1 MSQISPETSF
11 DDDFDLDD
19 LVTFDELEPSDIIG
33 TAEVPDNMIPLIN
46 KDTEEIEF
54 PVSPDS
60 EYQPMSEPD
69 SQLVEV
75 YEKLPAVEPIRRV
88 IEPLSDDNRNLPGVT
103 VTDQS
108 GRLFKK
114 YFVNDGLAANNI
126 RSFDNFIINM
136 IPEIMAR
143 KILHTP
149 KYFIRFGNVTPIHPR
164 TITMDENGKEVER
177 FIFPSDAEAIEM
189 DYSGAIRFDAFIQD
203 RDTKEVVQVVPN
215 IHGGMIPVMLGSS
228 LCNTRGMTP
237 EQLKKVGMDPYD
249 PMGYFVAKGASKII
263 LIQEQVRTNDIKIY
277 FMPTIKSHVAR
288 MTIDTPSSSYV
299 VQLNHEEKSDT
310 IKLKYGKDDK
320 RNTINSLLPFL
331 VIGPMVNNGDQLT
344 SSQIFNSF
352 IKPFVNK
359 EHHQRVWQKLQ
370 NTFADL
376 KLIADPID
384 YLIKFKSLKNLDQWH
399 ALQKDLQRADSKN
412 IYEKADEEAAMEGIA
427 QALLQNKSLGYG
439 KTKQENLLRIHE
451 IPPMT
456 YEEKVKLL
464 QLDLINTLF
473 PQFRQEENM
482 VTKKLYMLGMM
493 IARLSQFLIGVRDID
508 DRDDWGNKQL
518 ETPGRSMEKLF
529 RSLFNEEMRLMQ
541 QNLDKLQSENRIADT
556 LQSFGAKNISDVF
569 SNSIGTNNWGRR
581 RNDKTDINMVE
592 AFTRDSQA
600 DGAAFIAKINTP
612 ATKKMKKAAVRMVQ
626 PSQIGYVCPV
636 ETPESDTCLTLDT
649 VVAKADGSQRLITDF
664 SEDTD
669 VTSYNPALDRFETDR
684 TSNYFELE
692 AAESNKR
699 LYRIETISGRVIK
712 ATDDHP
718 FMIDGRWVA
727 VRDLQVGDCVMI
739 KEFDVELGEHMTSE
753 YARVVENGSDLSFHD
768 FYDQYRPM
776 SDCLRIPI
784 KSITEIPSERVA
796 DFRVAKNSSFV
807 ANGFV
812 VHNCGLVKHTAL
824 TCRISVGRSE
834 SGIRRILEGENLVS
848 FANLKL
854 PGQSVVLLNG
864 TLLGWCDGESVR
876 NRLIKARRSNLIPID
891 TCIYLRQDVRELVL
905 MTNSSRPTRPLLI
918 AEFNKE
924 LGYNQLV
931 IDRKNMWDAD
941 HETLLREGCVEYID
955 ALEQRSIFVATSIT
969 DFAAHYDVINE
980 IRSYYQDALEL
991 LAMIESYQEDD
1002 GDLEQL
1008 GEQINT
1014 FYSKED
1020 IHFDDWKS
1028 YLNHAQ
1034 KKVSTTKAALDNAI
1048 QKASYTHCELDPSA
1062 ILGMSA
1068 SLIPHSHNNQGPRNI
1083 YQSSM
1088 GKQALGVVHSTL
1100 SHRMV
1105 NSKAMINPNRPYSA
1119 TQTAAM
1125 LGMDELPA
1133 GANVSIAFM
1142 SYSGQNQEDAIY
1154 VSEEFA
1160 NNGGFRY
1167 SVSHIF
1173 KANDAGGNATSTEY
1187 FAHPGASVKKDPSLY
1202 HAIDSNGL
1210 PRPES
1215 TLNTG
1220 DCVIGKVRR
1229 TVENGKET
1237 FRDESVYLTVGVE
1250 GRVERVL
1257 VANSG
1262 GQVVVKVKIRQT
1274 RVPVRG
1280 DKLASRHAQKSTIG
1294 QIIPKSQMPFDA
1306 ITGAT
1311 PDIIINDKAIPSR
1324 MTIGMLIE
1332 VLTSQAAAMLD
1343 TRVDATAFRY
1353 ITQKGGAL
1361 DDLRRILKQEFVF
1374 NDLGN
1379 TKMRSGTTGEIFNSR
1394 IFTGIVHYQVLRHL
1408 VQFKYQ
1414 ARGGT
1419 GPTSLSTRQPVS
1431 GRIRSGGGRFGEM
1444 ETWALVAHN
1453 GSGLLKD
1460 KACYSSDPFK
1470 AVYCKKCGIKATRR
1484 YGDNKYI
1491 CTGCETQSDEDLGTC
1506 TTPYSMRMFG
1516 EMLRA
1521 AGLNILYKFEKAKE

>member
-46 KDTEEIEF
+46 NDTEEIEF

-60 EYQPMSEPD
+60 EYQPLSEPEN
-69 SQLVEV
+69 QLADV

-376 KLIADPID
+376 KLIADPVD

-439 KTKQENLLRIHE
+439 KTKQETLLRIHE

-636 ETPESDTCLTLDT
+636 ETPESDTC
-649 VVAKADGSQRLITDF
+649 
-664 SEDTD
+664 
-669 VTSYNPALDRFETDR
+669 
-684 TSNYFELE
+684 
-692 AAESNKR
+692 
-699 LYRIETISGRVIK
+699 
-712 ATDDHP
+712 
-718 FMIDGRWVA
+718 
-727 VRDLQVGDCVMI
+727 
-739 KEFDVELGEHMTSE
+739 
-753 YARVVENGSDLSFHD
+753 
-768 FYDQYRPM
+768 
-776 SDCLRIPI
+776 
-784 KSITEIPSERVA
+784 
-796 DFRVAKNSSFV
+796 
-807 ANGFV
+807 
-812 VHNCGLVKHTAL
+812 GLVKHTAL

-980 IRSYYQDALEL
+980 IRGYYQDALEL
-991 LAMIESYQEDD
+991 LAMIESYQEDH

-1294 QIIPKSQMPFDA
+1294 QIIPKSQMPFNA

-1361 DDLRRILKQEFVF
+1361 DDLRRILKLEFGF